1 MTPRS
6 NSLLGGV
13 MPERDQKAEMTRHTG
28 ELNEHH
34 KTRLRITCQYIDKL
48 LSDIADIFHAA
59 ASPSPFPRYVVDIS
73 PAQIRVLE
81 DYIRRFRTQLVQ
93 TIAWQNMKPEPPD
106 IPATRAV
113 LTNLAF
119 VDIAV
124 EELKPSYMRG
134 SGPVP
139 EDAINELNGA
149 VHELRSLI
157 TGMERYLKQE
167 LTTDLEK
174 RLRRLE
180 RSGLDVNLLR
190 LLEQIVTRNGLVEF
204 RPRIDALAS
213 RLEDDSF
220 ELALFGRVSSGKS
233 SLLNALLGTDVLP
246 VGINPITAVP
256 TKLRY
261 GPTLKAAVAYGDG
274 RSEIVSIEELSRL
287 VTEQG
292 NPGNLKNV
300 VRAIVEVPSPR
311 LKQGVLLVDTP
322 GLGSLARRGA
332 AETLAYL
339 PSCDLAL
346 LLIDAGATLNDEDI
360 GTLRLLY
367 EAGIPA
373 LVLLSKAD
381 LLGEGDLHRAI
392 HYIQEHIK
400 RDLRLDVAVHPVS
413 AVEHYSI
420 LLDQFFERELFP
432 RFEKARAFRDSSV
445 ARKIGALREALIAAM
460 ESSLHRE
467 KRDMTQAQENTP
479 ELETLLRVIT
489 GEVGEQRTALD
500 HAFHRFGE
508 TPDAVLDAVTQEAV
522 AWVRQNATPQ
532 ISSLKL
538 SEWIH
543 DAVSRSVEPPLG
555 KFRSIGQHAVESLQK
570 TAKDM
575 GRTDAPSLQDFEM
588 LFRDL
593 PRFELAALPDN
604 IGLSRWTLW
613 GDGVLR
619 SRIRAS
625 LRESIGS
632 HLREE
637 LHLYGMALSQWS
649 EQIVRKLEMLV
660 NSYADA
666 YRVQLHR
673 VSGVSSKVVDLNQMK
688 ADLDTLIHR
697 DANKS
702 AADIEE
708 QRV

>member
-1 MTPRS
+1 
-6 NSLLGGV
+6 
-13 MPERDQKAEMTRHTG
+13 MPERGQKTEMTRHAG
-28 ELNEHH
+28 ELNDHQ

-48 LSDIADIFHAA
+48 LSDVADILHAA
-59 ASPSPFPRYVVDIS
+59 TSPSPFPRYIVDVS

-93 TIAWQNMKPEPPD
+93 TIAWQNMKPEPPE

-134 SGPVP
+134 SGLVP
-139 EDAINELNGA
+139 EDAVSELNGA

-174 RLRRLE
+174 RLQQLGAA
-180 RSGLDVNLLR
+180 GLDVNLLR

-204 RPRIDALAS
+204 RPRIDTLAS
-213 RLEDDSF
+213 RMEDDSF

-233 SLLNALLGTDVLP
+233 SLLNSLLGTNVLP

-261 GPTLKAAVAYGDG
+261 GPTLRAAVAYGDG
-274 RSEIVSIEELSRL
+274 RSEAVSIEELSRL

-322 GLGSLARRGA
+322 GLGSLATRGA

-346 LLIDAGATLNDEDI
+346 LLIDAGATLSDEDI

-381 LLGEGDLHRAI
+381 LLAEGDLHRAI
-392 HYIQEHIK
+392 NYIQEHVK
-400 RDLRLDVAVHPVS
+400 HDLSLDVTVHPVS

-420 LLDQFFERELFP
+420 LLDQFFERELLP
-432 RFEKARAFRDSSV
+432 RFEKARALRESSV
-445 ARKIGALREALIAAM
+445 ARKIGSLREAIIAAM
-460 ESSLHRE
+460 ESSLHRG
-467 KRDMTQAQENTP
+467 KRDVPQAQENMS
-479 ELETLLRVIT
+479 ELETLLRVVT
-489 GEVGEQRTALD
+489 GEVGEQRTTLD
-500 HAFHRFGE
+500 HAFRRFAE
-508 TPDAVLDAVTQEAV
+508 TPEAVLDAVVQEAV
-522 AWVRQNATPQ
+522 NWIRATSNTQ
-532 ISSLKL
+532 ISSLQL

-543 DAVSRSVEPPLG
+543 DVTD
-555 KFRSIGQHAVESLQK
+555 RSIQQPIGRLKAVGQHAIAALQK
-570 TAKDM
+570 IAKEM
-575 GRTDAPSLQDFEM
+575 GRSDAPSQQDFD
-588 LFRDL
+588 LLLRDL
-593 PRFELAALPDN
+593 PRFELANLPET
-604 IGLSRWTLW
+604 IGLNRWNLW
-613 GDGVLR
+613 GEGVLR

-625 LRESIGS
+625 LRESIGT

-649 EQIVRKLEMLV
+649 EQVVRKLEALV

-666 YRVQLHR
+666 YRAQLHR
-673 VSGVSSKVVDLNQMK
+673 ASGVSSKVADTHQMETDLKLLLGWK
-688 ADLDTLIHR
+688 AETASDL
-697 DANKS
+697 KK
-702 AADIEE
+702 